1 MRPSRNVESPSGRP
15 DTLYFLPEINRARN
29 LITPVSL
36 DDIDIAE
43 QRCCCRAPETGCADE
58 FCELASII
66 MQEKNLEMPKTA
78 EDAVI
83 LYSVLIDEI
92 QTLL

>member
-1 MRPSRNVESPSGRP
+1 M
-15 DTLYFLPEINRARN
+15 
-29 LITPVSL
+29 
-36 DDIDIAE
+36 
-43 QRCCCRAPETGCADE
+43 GCADE